1 MVDGNVGVALGER
14 KLVSSEP
21 LVGAD
26 GYFRDIVTLAG
37 GRPIRVRSGFF
48 PIARHKEQRHAGVMN
63 TTASEPE
70 SSIDAEPADQARPG
84 AGHAGTDLIGGLKD
98 LRRPVDGRLLGGVAA
113 GIARYLGTDVNIVR
127 LVFVALACLG
137 GAALPLY
144 VAGWLLIPEDG
155 ADQSIVGELFSSLEN
170 RSR

>member
-1 MVDGNVGVALGER
+1 
-14 KLVSSEP
+14 
-21 LVGAD
+21 
-26 GYFRDIVTLAG
+26 
-37 GRPIRVRSGFF
+37 
-48 PIARHKEQRHAGVMN
+48 MN

-70 SSIDAEPADQARPG
+70 SSIEAETADQTGSDAGRP
-84 AGHAGTDLIGGLKD
+84 APDLIGGLRD

-113 GIARYLGTDVNIVR
+113 GTARYLGTDVNIVR
-127 LVFVALACLG
+127 LVFVALALLG

-155 ADQSIVGELFSSLEN
+155 ADQSIAGELFSSLEN